1 MQTVINLK
9 NIGREFRVNNCDTI
23 FDYLKGKNFQK
34 KKRIVAVDDIS
45 FDIKKGEFVG
55 LLGVNGAGKSTLIKM
70 MTGILVPTRGKVEV
84 FGNDPF
90 KKRTSNNYRI
100 GAVFGQRCQLRW
112 DISPIESYRLFQAIY
127 KIPEKEFTERL
138 KQMVDVLKIEEVI
151 KQPVRTLSLGQKM
164 RAELAGAFL
173 HKPEI
178 LFLDEPTLGLD
189 VVSKEAIINF
199 LLLCKKQKD
208 TTIIFTTHDM
218 EDVKQLCERLII
230 INKGKLFI
238 DDKIENLR
246 SYTELKSV
254 IKFSTEKENIVLPE
268 ELVPFQYV
276 KQEQE
281 IRFENVEENQIAYIV
296 EKMFAENN
304 INEVDIKK
312 PEFKDIFMNLF
323 KEELADESGSESV

>member
-1 MQTVINLK
+1 
-9 NIGREFRVNNCDTI
+9 
-23 FDYLKGKNFQK
+23 
-34 KKRIVAVDDIS
+34 
-45 FDIKKGEFVG
+45 
-55 LLGVNGAGKSTLIKM
+55 
-70 MTGILVPTRGKVEV
+70 
-84 FGNDPF
+84 
-90 KKRTSNNYRI
+90 
-100 GAVFGQRCQLRW
+100 
-112 DISPIESYRLFQAIY
+112 
-127 KIPEKEFTERL
+127 
-138 KQMVDVLKIEEVI
+138 
-151 KQPVRTLSLGQKM
+151 
-164 RAELAGAFL
+164 
-173 HKPEI
+173 
-178 LFLDEPTLGLD
+178 
-189 VVSKEAIINF
+189 
-199 LLLCKKQKD
+199 
-208 TTIIFTTHDM
+208 M